1 MIELLLIIS
10 MIATVATKQFLNN
23 TYFIQNRKWVYL
35 PEIQG
40 RLVGSDRITMDILV
54 SVETEVD

>member
-35 PEIQG
+35 LEIQG
-40 RLVGSDRITMDILV
+40 RLVGTDRIAVDLFV

>member
-1 MIELLLIIS
+1 MI
-10 MIATVATKQFLNN
+10 ATKQFFNN

-35 PEIQG
+35 LEIQG
-40 RLVGSDRITMDILV
+40 RLVGTDRIAVDLFV